1 MEAMYKRIKDKV
13 GKGSGKMPSDENDGF
28 PLPSTE
34 EELKA
39 FDKQVFIQSPEYLDN
54 KVSCKRTK
62 KKKDR
67 ARSKSATHVPD
78 VNTIR
83 LKLQKLQAPGRPKFL
98 EHLLNR
104 VVSRKIGR
112 KGANGLIPD
121 TEENPDQPEEPL
133 SPDTETCLQHA
144 EAIVEELLV
153 SSVRPPSGDSSDSG
167 KGSLLEQTSDF
178 SPTGTKQKCW
188 STPASPTLQGI
199 VKARL
204 KSFQAL
210 RESDAESV
218 DSQQDL
224 SASASKGKTYKSE
237 EFKLEIQEINK
248 SIKAFYTSFSD
259 DERFNSK
266 VMESGYVK
274 ALVSKI
280 NENKIKQASN
290 EKDSAQIENG
300 AASVCGSDGIESA
313 ETEEIKFQLGKEDS
327 GWSEYDQEIGDYYTA
342 EEDNAGQDSIFS
354 ANGVTQRSKEGSPT
368 SSCMLLR
375 NSSNSSSSRHSSSS
389 LPNGNSVSESKVSK
403 ALRRFN
409 EERSKSIPQSRL
421 SSVSHSSPSFSYTR
435 SHIKIPPNVRNLR
448 LHNGDSKT
456 NAKNSY
462 NTSGASPSA
471 KLRNCVSCDIENS
484 VDQSKSQ
491 TESADKRG
499 CVSQS
504 FDYGLPLNPEELF
517 DESWSKCELSFD
529 DFGLD
534 DTSKPK
540 QEEDEKPKD
549 KVHQIAY
556 ELLTTE
562 RAYVARL
569 RLLEE
574 VFHTR
579 IKEENTKSSFMPS
592 EVVVQM
598 FSAIKPIYD
607 FHMQFLLPDLEDRMK
622 NWSTQQKI
630 SDIMAKL
637 APFLLL
643 YTEYVKNYDNTM
655 LLINKWTSQSLKF
668 AGILHE
674 IQRLPECGQLTLQ
687 HHMLEPIQRVPR
699 YELLLKAYIKSLTAE
714 APDRKDAE
722 KALDRVTQATSHAN
736 TAIKKL
742 EKFHKLLNIVQKLRG
757 EEIDDLILPTRELI
771 KEGTI
776 TKISARGGEKQSRY
790 LFLFN
795 DLLLV
800 CSEQNITSTYKV
812 RATLK
817 VDGMEILPGENF
829 NINNTFCVKG
839 IEKAIEF
846 LDESNN
852 GNGSDWLAVFQQV
865 TTDFHQKMKLGRL
878 VSWESET
885 APEKPK
891 PGTKAPR
898 WIKDDEVTMCHECKD
913 KFTAIKRRHHCR
925 ACGEIFCNKC
935 SSDRVFLQ
943 WENKENRVCKE
954 CYNQILGEENIQ
966 KKKAPAE
973 VNPEKDSV
981 MSGYMHIMGK
991 DKKWDKRWVSAKTDF
1006 VMYIYKKHKD
1016 PKAIQTIPLPG
1027 HAVKGVGDCNDR
1039 QHVFALTHKEITVCH
1054 FQVDSEE
1061 DMNQWVHA
1069 LENLALAEVPTDE
1082 PKRISTHSDSSSQS
1096 TQSSNSSDQS
1106 CPS

>member
-1 MEAMYKRIKDKV
+1 MGCFHSIHCGCSVECFCPNILGIRMASRRFARVCSEMCENLRDIYQTGASDVQENLGSCFERSSPTDEIIDTFDNATFVDTTNECSDDSNAEKCVERNGIPDTRVTTDLMKCFNELLALGINARNETDRV
-13 GKGSGKMPSDENDGF
+13 DDDEGSGGGTKVAASVLDYADDDNPYDDVANVKSQ
-28 PLPSTE
+28 
-34 EELKA
+34 LKCSQ
-39 FDKQVFIQSPEYLDN
+39 DIELDN
-54 KVSCKRTK
+54 
-62 KKKDR
+62 
-67 ARSKSATHVPD
+67 
-78 VNTIR
+78 N
-83 LKLQKLQAPGRPKFL
+83 APGRPKFL

-389 LPNGNSVSESKVSK
+389 LPNGNSVSESK
-403 ALRRFN
+403 
-409 EERSKSIPQSRL
+409 
-421 SSVSHSSPSFSYTR
+421 
-435 SHIKIPPNVRNLR
+435 
-448 LHNGDSKT
+448 
-456 NAKNSY
+456 
-462 NTSGASPSA
+462 
-471 KLRNCVSCDIENS
+471 
-484 VDQSKSQ
+484 
-491 TESADKRG
+491 
-499 CVSQS
+499 
-504 FDYGLPLNPEELF
+504 
-517 DESWSKCELSFD
+517 
-529 DFGLD
+529 
-534 DTSKPK
+534 
-540 QEEDEKPKD
+540 EEDEKPKD